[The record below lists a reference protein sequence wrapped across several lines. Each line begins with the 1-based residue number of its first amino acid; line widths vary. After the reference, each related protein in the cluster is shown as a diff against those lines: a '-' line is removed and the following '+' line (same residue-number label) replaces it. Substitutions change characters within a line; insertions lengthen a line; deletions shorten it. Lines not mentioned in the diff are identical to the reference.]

1 MKMREVADV
10 AEEGVRAARKRETR
24 ERIAAAAMELFA
36 EHGFH
41 AVPVSEV
48 ARAAGVT
55 EKTVFNHFA
64 TKEDLVYS
72 HDTRFEAA
80 LVAAVQDRGDGSV
93 LGAVRDFLL
102 ARYATMPTDP
112 DAQARLRTL
121 AALVADSE
129 TLRAREQAIL
139 ARYAD
144 RLAAAIAADQRC
156 APGDLRPRIAADA
169 LVSVHRAAIDAFR
182 RGALSGRPPAEYGPQ
197 VVGAAEQAFALLAH
211 GLDDFATGPHDP

>member
-1 MKMREVADV
+1 M

-72 HDTRFEAA
+72 HDTRFETA
-80 LVAAVQDRGDGSV
+80 LVAAVHNRGDGSV

-121 AALVADSE
+121 AALVARQRDAPCP
-129 TLRAREQAIL
+129 RAGHPGPVRRP
-139 ARYAD
+139 ARRRHRRRSAPRPRRPPAAD
-144 RLAAAIAADQRC
+144 RR
-156 APGDLRPRIAADA
+156 
-169 LVSVHRAAIDAFR
+169 
-182 RGALSGRPPAEYGPQ
+182 GRPGVRAPRRDRRVPPRRAVRPPAAEYGPQ
-197 VVGAAEQAFALLAH
+197 VVEAAEQAFALLAH
-211 GLDDFATGPHDP
+211 GLDDFATGPRDP

>member
-1 MKMREVADV
+1 MKTREVADV
-10 AEEGVRAARKRETR
+10 AEEGARAARKRRTR

-64 TKEDLVYS
+64 TKEDLVYG

-80 LVAAVQDRGDGSV
+80 LVAAVQDRGDRSV
-93 LGAVRDFLL
+93 LAAVRDHLL
-102 ARYATMPTDP
+102 ARYAVMPTDP
-112 DAQARLRTL
+112 AARARHRTL

-129 TLRAREQAIL
+129 TLRAREQAVL

-144 RLAAAIAADQRC
+144 RLAAVIAADRRC
-156 APGDLRPRIAADA
+156 APGDLRPRIVADA

-182 RGALSGRPPAEYGPQ
+182 RGALSGRSPDEYGPE
-197 VVGAAEQAFALLAH
+197 VVRVAEQAFALLAH
-211 GLDDFATGPHDP
+211 GLDDFAAGPLDP